1 VASGGFQGHRDLSSE
16 TQIVVSLTQASPCH
30 FFFFFDTAAAVS
42 KPWSGQVQGAAFM
55 QTVPEFTFWAFF
67 VSREHEITT
76 QKGLM
81 ILTQSENLRGD
92 NK

>member
-1 VASGGFQGHRDLSSE
+1 M
-16 TQIVVSLTQASPCH
+16 SL

-67 VSREHEITT
+67 VSRSM
-76 QKGLM
+76 K
-81 ILTQSENLRGD
+81 
-92 NK
+92 